1 MTIRPHPDP
10 ATPDATWRDVPVVG
24 FTVAAGIA
32 VLFCLVWLLRDGLTT
47 DYTWG
52 LLLARCSW
60 VWPGWR

>member
-10 ATPDATWRDVPVVG
+10 TTPDAAWRDVPVLG

-52 LLLARCSW
+52 CCCPRCSW
-60 VWPGWR
+60 VWPGRR